1 MNPSR
6 WSRSAG
12 CLVLSV
18 LTMLIVTPNASAKWK
33 EKVLYSFQGGSDG
46 YSPAGGVVFD
56 KAGNL
61 YGANS
66 WSGSGCPSPGCGT
79 VFQLSPPAK
88 KGGPWTETTIYAFQ
102 GVLGS
107 VKDGFTPESGLI
119 IDQKGNLYGT
129 TSMGGSGPCVLLG
142 SLAGCGIA
150 YQLSPPAQKGGQWT
164 ETILYNFQ
172 GGNDGYFPQGDLAFD
187 KAGNL
192 YGVTWYG
199 GGKGNSCNAFY
210 GGNCGT
216 VFKLIPPKKK
226 GGTWTEKVLYSFPG
240 GTGGQPKGDGA
251 QPNGGLVLDNKGA
264 LYGTTYY
271 GGNESGECDGGSAGV
286 GCGTVFRI
294 TPPSK
299 KGGAW
304 TEKMLHRFDIQDG
317 GNPKGG
323 VILDGAGNLY
333 STTSG
338 GPQSKYGLVF
348 ELQPPSGKSHAWT
361 ETVLYFFTDRNDG
374 AYPAAGLTFD
384 TNGNLY
390 GTAIQGE
397 SGGGGVFRLRPPK
410 KKGAT
415 WPLEVIH
422 DFTGPP
428 DGAIPAAN
436 LIFDQ
441 AGHLYSTTQQGGS
454 GNCYP
459 GGCGT
464 VFEVAP

>member
-1 MNPSR
+1 M
-6 WSRSAG
+6 AVITF
-12 CLVLSV
+12 CLTVAAVS
-18 LTMLIVTPNASAKWK
+18 ASATWK

-56 KAGNL
+56 QAGNL
-61 YGANS
+61 YGANTWGGDRS
-66 WSGSGCPSPGCGT
+66 CLGDGCGT
-79 VFQLSPPAK
+79 IFQVSPPVQ
-88 KGGPWTETTIYAFQ
+88 KGGPWTETVILAFHGINGQ
-102 GVLGS
+102 GDGRNPLG
-107 VKDGFTPESGLI
+107 GLT
-119 IDQKGNLYGT
+119 IDQQGNVYGT
-129 TSMGGSGPCVLLG
+129 TSTGGTGPCVLLG
-142 SLAGCGIA
+142 SHVGCGTV
-150 YQLSPPAQKGGQWT
+150 YEFSPPTQKGGQWT
-164 ETILYNFQ
+164 ETILYSFQ
-172 GGNDGYFPQGDLAFD
+172 GGNDGYFPQGDLVFD

-199 GGKGNSCNAFY
+199 GGKGDSCNAFY

-216 VFKLIPPKKK
+216 VFKLRRPKVK

-240 GTGGQPKGDGA
+240 GIAGQPKGDGG
-251 QPNGGLVLDNKGA
+251 QPNGGLVLDSKGA

-271 GGNESGECDGGSAGV
+271 GGNEAGQCDGGSAGV

-294 TPPSK
+294 KPPSRK
-299 KGGAW
+299 RGAS
-304 TEKMLHRFDIQDG
+304 TEKVLHRFDIQDG
-317 GNPKGG
+317 GNPKAG

-333 STTSG
+333 GTTFG
-338 GPQSKYGLVF
+338 GPQSKFGLVF

-374 AYPAAGLTFD
+374 EYPAAGLIFD

-390 GTAIQGE
+390 GTATE
-397 SGGGGVFRLRPPK
+397 SGGIGDGASFRLKPPK

-415 WPLEVIH
+415 WSVEVIH

-428 DGAIPAAN
+428 DGVIPAAN

-441 AGHLYSTTQQGGS
+441 AGHLYSTTQQGGT

-464 VFEVAP
+464 VFEVKP